1 MHVVFKLAHALWPV
15 KDGLGASGRVLP
27 HVTVR
32 FRVQVVVSSHCT
44 GEGKVS
50 LTLFSRSHT
59 ERELS
64 ALSTTLCMVARGHW
78 VVAVFSYRMHETG
91 SFVVTACKTPSKMC
105 LYLLPLKFEAMVH
118 LGITAMPYILAEMK
132 NVRTPNK
139 VA

>member
-15 KDGLGASGRVLP
+15 KGGFGVSSRVLP
-27 HVTVR
+27 PVTAR
-32 FRVQVVVSSHCT
+32 SRIQVVVSSHCT
-44 GEGKVS
+44 NEYKVS
-50 LTLFSRSHT
+50 LTLFSGSRI

-64 ALSTTLCMVARGHW
+64 ALGTHLCRVARGHW
-78 VVAVFSYRMHETG
+78 LVAVFSYCM
-91 SFVVTACKTPSKMC
+91 PSKMC

>member
-32 FRVQVVVSSHCT
+32 FRVRVVVSSHCT

-78 VVAVFSYRMHETG
+78 LVAVFSYCM
-91 SFVVTACKTPSKMC
+91 PSKMY

-139 VA
+139 AA